1 MKQQA
6 RLSGQHRLAPQHST
20 WPVAPGIS
28 RSITNKENNMKTMTK
43 FVLAAFTAV
52 ALIPAIAVSAPME
65 SKNQG
70 YLVDTN
76 GSGVVMSG
84 TGLCWHSSEW
94 TPASTSQA
102 CGGVSP
108 AAAIPAPAPIVV
120 AAVTP
125 QVAITST
132 QKTSFS
138 GDALFAFDQA
148 VLKPEGKTTLDV
160 LVHQLEGATYDK
172 IVTTGHT
179 DRFGSANYNQDLSER
194 RARAV
199 KDYLVSQ
206 NIDASRITASGMGKT
221 QPVTNAADCTGKQS
235 IKVVACLQPDR
246 RVDIEMTGTRT
257 VVGSL

>member
-1 MKQQA
+1 M
-6 RLSGQHRLAPQHST
+6 
-20 WPVAPGIS
+20 S
-28 RSITNKENNMKTMTK
+28 RSETNKGNNMKTMTK
-43 FVLAAFTAV
+43 MVLAAFTAV
-52 ALIPAIAVSAPME
+52 ALIPAIAVSAPIE

-70 YLVDTN
+70 YLVDSN

-108 AAAIPAPAPIVV
+108 VAAIPAPAPVVV
-120 AAVTP
+120 AVAAP
-125 QVAITST
+125 QAAIKSIL

-160 LVHQLEGATYDK
+160 LVRQLEGASYDK

-206 NIDASRITASGMGKT
+206 NIDASRITATGMGKT

-235 IKVVACLQPDR
+235 VKVVACLQPDR